1 MILRKLE
8 INDYHLGLIEL
19 LSQLTNC
26 DNIDF
31 NTFKN
36 QYLKLKNNYNIY
48 VIEKNNKI
56 IGYGCLYI
64 DYKFYRNCK
73 NVGHIEDI
81 IIDKEYRNNGYSK
94 LILNKLIDISKNSN
108 CYKLILMCD
117 SQYIEYY
124 KKFGFNIK
132 GNNMILNL

>member
-8 INDYHLGLIEL
+8 INDYYLGLTDL

-26 DNIDF
+26 GNISF
-31 NTFKN
+31 NTFIK
-36 QYLKLKNNYNIY
+36 QYLRMGHNYNIY
-48 VIEKNNKI
+48 VIEENSKI
-56 IGYGCLYI
+56 IGYGNLYI

-81 IIDKEYRNNGYSK
+81 IIDKYYRGKGYSEI
-94 LILNKLIDISKNSN
+94 ILNKLLEISKENN
-108 CYKLILMCD
+108 CYKLLLMCD
-117 SQYIEYY
+117 SEYIDYY

-132 GNNMILNL
+132 GNNMVCYI

>member
-19 LSQLTNC
+19 LSQLTDC

-31 NTFKN
+31 NTFEK
-36 QYLKLKNNYNIY
+36 QYFKLKNNYNIY

-81 IIDKEYRNNGYSK
+81 IIDKECRGYGYSK
-94 LILNKLIDISKNSN
+94 LILNKLIDISKINN

-117 SQYIEYY
+117 SKYIEYY
-124 KKFGFNIK
+124 KNFGFNIK
-132 GNNMILNL
+132 GNNMIFNL